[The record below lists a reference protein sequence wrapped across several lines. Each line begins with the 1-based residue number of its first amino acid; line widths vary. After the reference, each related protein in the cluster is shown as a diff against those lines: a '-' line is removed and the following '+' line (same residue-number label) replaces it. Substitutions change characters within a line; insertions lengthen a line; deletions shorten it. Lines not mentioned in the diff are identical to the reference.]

1 MRQTGSPTC
10 PAPEVSGD
18 AASAPETS
26 GDAASAPGPDAAR
39 LARRRAVFA
48 ALVLATI
55 AGLTALLGLAFAGD
69 GTITWGEWLMI
80 GCFLLTLPWTAI
92 GFWNAVIG
100 LAVLRL
106 SRDPLASVS
115 TLRPGDAA
123 GDSTASTAILSC
135 IRNEDVDAV
144 AASLDA
150 MAADLVRSGRA
161 AGFALYVLS
170 DTDDAEIAGR
180 EERAFAVLAARWA
193 GRLPLLYRRRAENP
207 GFKAGN
213 IRDFLERWGA
223 AHDYAIVLDADSFLS
238 ARTMLDLT
246 ARMDANPRVGILQT
260 LVVGLPATSA
270 FARIFQFGM
279 RLGMRSYTLGSAWWQ
294 GDCGPYWGHNAIL
307 RLAPFAEHCDL
318 PRLPGAGPLSGW
330 VLSHDQVEA
339 VLMRRAGYEVRVLP
353 LEGESFEENPPNLL
367 EFIRRELRWCQGNLQ
382 YLKLLGLPDLKP
394 VSRVQLVLAIL
405 MFVSAPAWLAFMA
418 TGAALVAFGTGELIR
433 VDLTAGFALFVIV
446 LTMIFAP
453 KIATC
458 LDILADRRQRA
469 AFGGGLRVAAS
480 WLSELVFSML
490 MAPVIA
496 VAVTLFI
503 AGLPF
508 GKAIGWGAQIRDTR
522 TLPLGLCAAK
532 LWPQTLFGLAGVGF
546 ALALTPGLVWP
557 LLPVVL
563 GPALAIPLARLTSG
577 KAAGRLALASRLW
590 RLPEEIAPPPCLLP
604 LRLPAHAL
612 LGVAFAGSEAA
623 SGAGLSVDLARAE
636 G

>member
-10 PAPEVSGD
+10 PAPE
-18 AASAPETS
+18 TS
-26 GDAASAPGPDAAR
+26 GDAALAPGPDAAR

-80 GCFLLTLPWTAI
+80 GCFLLTLPWTAV

-106 SRDPLASVS
+106 SRDPLAAVS
-115 TLRPGDAA
+115 TLRAGDAA
-123 GDSTASTAILSC
+123 GDSPASTAILSC

-170 DTDDAEIAGR
+170 DTDDGEIAAR
-180 EERAFAVLAARWA
+180 EERAFAALAARWA
-193 GRLPLLYRRRAENP
+193 GRLPVLYRRRAENP

-307 RLAPFAEHCDL
+307 RLAPFAEHCHL
-318 PRLPGAGPLSGW
+318 PRLPGKGPLSGW

-418 TGAALVAFGTGELIR
+418 TGAALVAFGGGELIR

-480 WLSELVFSML
+480 WLTELVFSML
-490 MAPVIA
+490 MAPIIA

-508 GKAIGWGAQIRDTR
+508 GRAVGWGAQIRDTR

-590 RLPEEIAPPPCLLP
+590 RLPEEIAPPPPCLLP

-623 SGAGLSVDLARAE
+623 SGAGLPVDLVRAE